1 MTLQTAF
8 LFHYLQ
14 KMNRTVDIE
23 RFCRTLENFEP
34 DTDRCPRSLALY
46 SAAVAVAEEP
56 VLTAALDMTRRL
68 DCGYRPLYECTLQS
82 YLFLG
87 FPRMLIA
94 AEQLAKYFPGEGP
107 SPRLEKVSAE
117 ESERWFHDG
126 INLCRRVY
134 SDNYEP
140 LKGRVE
146 SFAPDIF
153 RWMIVEGYGKVLS
166 RDEVSIVDREL
177 SIIAMLM
184 MEDKIKQ
191 LHSHILGARNVG
203 TDERLIRQVIEDV
216 GMAAGDGYA
225 TALAIIARGGTDR

>member
-1 MTLQTAF
+1 
-8 LFHYLQ
+8 
-14 KMNRTVDIE
+14 MNRTVDTE
-23 RFCRTLENFEP
+23 RFCRTLAGFDP
-34 DTDRCPRSLALY
+34 DTDRCPRTLALY
-46 SAAVAVAEEP
+46 SAAMAIADEP
-56 VLTAALDMTRRL
+56 VLTAALEMARRL
-68 DCGYRPLYECTLQS
+68 DVGYRPLYECTLQS

-94 AEQLAKYFPGEGP
+94 AEQLAKHFPGEGP
-107 SPRLEKVSAE
+107 SPQLEKVSVE

-126 INLCRRVY
+126 VNLCQRVY
-134 SDNYEP
+134 GDMYEP
-140 LKGRVE
+140 LKARVE

-184 MEDKIKQ
+184 IENKIKQ

-203 TDERLIRQVIEDV
+203 GDERLIKRVIEDV
-216 GMAAGDGYA
+216 GIVAGDGYA
-225 TALAIIARGGTDR
+225 AALAIIAREGTDR